1 MGKKNKKMIHKVN
14 NNVLARREF
23 EKENERLRAVGDIQG
38 CYDSLIF
45 YDDKMKKQYADRYKN
60 KVNLFLLK
68 NIVFSTISLPKNYKV
83 MTMEVLVKEMTQ
95 TGVFASIKPKASYKK
110 GVITEVKE
118 EVQKCIMKAC
128 PTLFEETFELFVKT
142 VAIIFEYDKEFRDEI
157 TSDKEKF
164 ETWCF
169 SLLERSLY
177 FILIEHSDR
186 RIVELNKNNKA
197 QFDGF
202 INDYMPISEEEIKNI
217 LSVDNTVDFKKDMY
231 KKFIPE
237 YFVSLKSDEFK
248 EILTEQINN
257 FYDYSFENQG
267 KNLDELEAN
276 YSEGVTAYSYEAMYG
291 ESEYDLSTY
300 VKISR
305 ENLKRTKD
313 INFDAFSG
321 LESFEIIQ
329 RAVSLVAGSETRFLE
344 ELFMSLIVDLR
355 VTAFLKHKDLIFS
368 AHREKSDKEVKDLT
382 SQVRTLKK
390 DFSKLEK
397 NFEDAEKKIKEYE
410 ESNKVEIEDTQVILE
425 KSEVEGYQKQIED
438 LKTQILDDKDNYSKV
453 SNKNSWQENR
463 IKELEEKLKY
473 YSSLENDMMSL
484 QNEMNILSAQV
495 DKLEEMGQEDE
506 DVKQKRFEEH
516 LNAIK
521 DLPIL
526 FVGGTGNMMS
536 KFMPLFPNSDYI
548 DISDEGVNFTVPQRF
563 AYVVVYTRVVTHSH
577 CARVESL
584 VDKDK
589 IIPVNIFNTELVVEE
604 LYKNIIGHKK

>member
-14 NNVLARREF
+14 NNVLARKEF

-157 TSDKEKF
+157 TSDNEKF

-344 ELFMSLIVDLR
+344 ELFMNLIVDLR

>member
-217 LSVDNTVDFKKDMY
+217 LSVDNTVEFKKDMY

-368 AHREKSDKEVKDLT
+368 AHREKSDKEVKELT